1 MGDRDLLIF
10 DAHQYHGN
18 TKLEMNSADAERISV
33 VSYYRT
39 KMENCD
45 SAGEE
50 YEKRLRYAERKIK
63 R

>member
-18 TKLEMNSADAERISV
+18 TKLEMNSDDAERISV

-45 SAGEE
+45 SADENTKKG
-50 YEKRLRYAERKIK
+50 
-63 R
+63 